1 LLHENNLKTVL
12 NQLNNRVGF
21 TPHRRC

>member
-1 LLHENNLKTVL
+1 LDENHLKSVPRL
-12 NQLNNRVGF
+12 LNNRVEF

>member
-12 NQLNNRVGF
+12 NQLNNRVWF